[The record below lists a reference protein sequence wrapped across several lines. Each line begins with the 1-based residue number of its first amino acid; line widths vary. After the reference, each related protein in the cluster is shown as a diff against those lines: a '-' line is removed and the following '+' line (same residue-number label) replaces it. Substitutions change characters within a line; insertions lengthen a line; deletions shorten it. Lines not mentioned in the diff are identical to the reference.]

1 MKRVILL
8 LVLILLICSGFA
20 FAAVPCKI
28 NYQGRLIENNV
39 PVDNTAG
46 IPMIFKLFNTA
57 TGTEGEKVVYSGDVP
72 VYNGLFRVVLDLQ
85 GIDWTAGEAKYL
97 QVIVDEEPL
106 SPREELS
113 AYPYAI
119 NSHLLEGATK
129 EYFLN
134 TSGDTQTKQGN
145 LNIMGNVGIGT
156 TGPQAKLEIKGTQS
170 TTPGTN
176 LDMLFGTTGALGFRS
191 ADTGG
196 YDHLYLDR
204 YYGDTWQSTPVMTW
218 RTDGNVGIGTT
229 NPGEKLEVVG
239 KIKVSDGI
247 EPTYDSGWFS
257 IAQFGQ
263 TYKKQIGFTGLPK
276 FIMAYYKRS
285 NGQIFPW
292 GLNQYGDANQGNGVL
307 LDFDGNG
314 NLYVRLPSG
323 NSAGNNVLH
332 IGFYRNRANDGD
344 EKINNETNVQFR
356 VLLWK

>member
-134 TSGDTQTKQGN
+134 ISGDTQTKQGN
-145 LNIMGNVGIGT
+145 LNILGNIKVGKTAYFATEYNNGNSGTAKTIDWGIANKQKLTLTGNVTLTFSPPSGPCNLVLKLVQDATGSRSVTWPAGVNGVKWAAGT
-156 TGPQAKLEIKGTQS
+156 TPIL
-170 TTPGTN
+170 TTTANAIDIVSFYYDGTN
-176 LDMLFGTTGALGFRS
+176 
-191 ADTGG
+191 
-196 YDHLYLDR
+196 
-204 YYGDTWQSTPVMTW
+204 YYGQAS
-218 RTDGNVGIGTT
+218 
-229 NPGEKLEVVG
+229 
-239 KIKVSDGI
+239 
-247 EPTYDSGWFS
+247 
-257 IAQFGQ
+257 
-263 TYKKQIGFTGLPK
+263 
-276 FIMAYYKRS
+276 
-285 NGQIFPW
+285 
-292 GLNQYGDANQGNGVL
+292 
-307 LDFDGNG
+307 LDF
-314 NLYVRLPSG
+314 
-323 NSAGNNVLH
+323 
-332 IGFYRNRANDGD
+332 
-344 EKINNETNVQFR
+344 K
-356 VLLWK
+356 